1 MRPIAL
7 GVLSVLVAHTA
18 TAYSTVSS
26 QSPGTDTRASGA
38 GSEVPGRFG
47 LRLAVD
53 PLPQVLQLNRR
64 LCHPAPA
71 SHVVQGLPTVG
82 RLRSAGITPPPRYC
96 TPIRHPLA
104 FGPLPGV
111 AGYRAY
117 LAPGI
122 SPRGE
127 TGFSSCLACPCP
139 HAVATHPAEVAGS
152 SRSAFDPPCCLRLRV
167 AGSAFGLRTLEAIIA
182 FTVVTAWGLATFPG
196 KALSTGFRILVSR
209 HPAIPATGP
218 LTLTPAGLSP
228 AEHASLRWTHN
239 PACRFPAPGFPA
251 DFTPRVMGPI
261 ALGVLSAPVA
271 RRGTH

>member
-38 GSEVPGRFG
+38 GSEVPGQFG

-71 SHVVQGLPTVG
+71 SHVVQGLPPVG
-82 RLRSAGITPPPRYC
+82 RLRSTGITPPPRYC

-111 AGYRAY
+111 AGYRAS

-127 TGFSSCLACPCP
+127 TGFSSCLARPCP

-167 AGSAFGLRTLEAIIA
+167 AGSAFGATHFRGHHC
-182 FTVVTAWGLATFPG
+182 VHCCYGLGT
-196 KALSTGFRILVSR
+196 R
-209 HPAIPATGP
+209 HPPKKGAVDR
-218 LTLTPAGLSP
+218 LQDLGLPPSCDP
-228 AEHASLRWTHN
+228 SYGASDSY
-239 PACRFPAPGFPA
+239 PGR
-251 DFTPRVMGPI
+251 TV
-261 ALGVLSAPVA
+261 SC
-271 RRGTH
+271 